1 MDSGDLWVL
10 YVSSVAAVCVY
21 TVLKVGLDV

>member
-1 MDSGDLWVL
+1 MDSGALRVL

-21 TVLKVGLDV
+21 TVLKVGLGV